1 MGYNTCVCKYYRV
14 NDVEVRSDMESAL
27 KEYMDSLKGKRVAVI
42 GLGVSNTPL
51 VEKLLDAGVS
61 VLACD
66 KRDRE
71 DFDGLIESLERRGL
85 KAALGPD
92 YLAHL
97 DGVDVIFRTPGLRPD
112 VPQLSK
118 AVEGGAELTSE
129 MEAFVN
135 LCPCRIIAVTGSD
148 GKTTTTTVI
157 AGMLKA
163 AGYRVFVGG
172 NIGNPLLCRMDEI
185 RPDDIV
191 VLELSSFQL
200 LTMRQSPSIAVV
212 TNLAPNHLDVH
223 RDMSEY
229 VAAKRNIFAWQD
241 ACDKVV
247 LNADN
252 EITAGFAQE
261 ARSQV
266 TLFSRKKTLEHG
278 VYLKDGMILYC
289 GRPILHA
296 EDILIPG
303 LHNLE
308 NYMAAIAVVEDL
320 VPDEVI
326 RDFARTFGGV
336 EHRIEL
342 VRELDGVRYYNDSIA
357 SSPSRTIAGLR
368 SFKQKVMLIAGGY
381 DKHIPYDVLGP
392 EIVEHVKTLLLTG
405 DTAEKIRAATLAAA
419 DYRPGAP
426 EIMACADLKE
436 AVGLARSLAQP
447 GDVVILSPASAS
459 FDRFRN
465 FAERGNVFKELVNAL
480 R

>member
-1 MGYNTCVCKYYRV
+1 
-14 NDVEVRSDMESAL
+14 MESAL
-27 KEYMDSLKGKRVAVI
+27 KGYIDSLKGKRVAVI

-66 KRDRE
+66 KRERE

-85 KAALGPD
+85 KTALGPD
-92 YLAHL
+92 YLDHL
-97 DGVDVIFRTPGLRPD
+97 QGINVIFRTPGLRPD
-112 VPQLSK
+112 APQLSR
-118 AVEGGAELTSE
+118 AVEEGARLTSE
-129 MEAFVN
+129 MEAFME

-223 RDMSEY
+223 RDMDEY

-252 EITAGFAQE
+252 EITAGFARE

-266 TLFSRKKTLEHG
+266 TLFSRKKVLGSG
-278 VYLKDGMILYC
+278 VYLKDGMIMYC
-289 GRPILHA
+289 GRPILLA

-326 RDFARTFGGV
+326 REFARTFGGV

-357 SSPSRTIAGLR
+357 SSPSRAIAGLR
-368 SFKQKVMLIAGGY
+368 SFPQKVILIAGGY
-381 DKHIPYDVLGP
+381 DKHIPYDALGP

-405 DTAEKIRAATLAAA
+405 DTAEKIRAATLAAP
-419 DYRPGAP
+419 DYRTGAP
-426 EIMACADLKE
+426 EIMECAGLKE
-436 AVGLARSLAQP
+436 AVERARTLARP

-459 FDRFRN
+459 FDRFKN
-465 FAERGNVFKELVNAL
+465 FAERGNAFKTLVNAL
-480 R
+480 E